1 MLPRHLVV
9 QVVNSLWKFKE
20 LCFLSFLD
28 KTFVY
33 LSFRV
38 SKVWS
43 GIECELILNSECPFC
58 WWEMAKQTW
67 EEYISSVN
75 RESSSSG
82 LISGKKQ
89 EIGYLKSETKLAYN
103 FFSNSIQLY
112 ICKLKNNFSVVLK
125 PDKLCYCVVTELW
138 WIFLLWIVNFYIY
151 KRFKH
156 QIQIIRY

>member
-1 MLPRHLVV
+1 
-9 QVVNSLWKFKE
+9 
-20 LCFLSFLD
+20 
-28 KTFVY
+28 
-33 LSFRV
+33 
-38 SKVWS
+38 
-43 GIECELILNSECPFC
+43 
-58 WWEMAKQTW
+58 MAKQTW

-89 EIGYLKSETKLAYN
+89 EIGYVKSETKLAYN

-138 WIFLLWIVNFYIY
+138 
-151 KRFKH
+151 
-156 QIQIIRY
+156 